1 MWMPSPALRGAHPS
15 PGSMW
20 VAFPSQ
26 SLCVQ
31 PPGTLVVCRDLGEP
45 WQASQ
50 ARCWLQV
57 AASHSTAEL
66 FTAAVLGELLRL

>member
-1 MWMPSPALRGAHPS
+1 MWMPSPALRGALPS
-15 PGSMW
+15 PGSVW

-31 PPGTLVVCRDLGEP
+31 PPGTLVGCRDLAEP

-50 ARCWLQV
+50 AQCWLQV
-57 AASHSTAEL
+57 SASHGTAQL
-66 FTAAVLGELLRL
+66 LTAAVLGELLRL